1 MFAGAGTVLNILTI
15 VIGGALGVFI
25 GAKISERLRNL
36 VTDVLGCVTIISAA
50 DALSAYWD
58 VELQESMPKGW
69 VILVVI
75 FSLLFGALIG
85 SALAIED
92 RLEFLGNKLKSRFS
106 KNGSSNFV
114 EGFVSASLIFAIGP
128 LAILGSI
135 SDGMGTGIDQL
146 VLKSTLDGF
155 AALAF
160 AASLG
165 WGVALSALPVGIYQ
179 FAWTAVGL
187 FLGAILTNYQVSAM
201 TAVGGILLIGI
212 SLRLLRIKQIAV
224 GNLLPALA
232 LAPFIRASSS
242 SICLKGFSVDYKSVF
257 NITSYGSIVGGIY
270 IVGLN
275 YLDIAN
281 NIVFTAKIKH
291 LLQFS
296 YSANH

>member
-25 GAKISERLRNL
+25 GAKISEKLRNL

-75 FSLLFGALIG
+75 FSLLVGALIG

-187 FLGAILTNYQVSAM
+187 FLGAILTNYQVAAM

-232 LAPFIRASSS
+232 MAPLFALAA
-242 SICLKGFSVDYKSVF
+242 
-257 NITSYGSIVGGIY
+257 
-270 IVGLN
+270 
-275 YLDIAN
+275 
-281 NIVFTAKIKH
+281 H
-291 LLQFS
+291 QFV
-296 YSANH
+296 

>member
-15 VIGGALGVFI
+15 IIGGALGVFI

-75 FSLLFGALIG
+75 FSLLVGALIG

-187 FLGAILTNYQVSAM
+187 FLGAILTNYQVAAM

-232 LAPFIRASSS
+232 LAPLFA
-242 SICLKGFSVDYKSVF
+242 L
-257 NITSYGSIVGGIY
+257 
-270 IVGLN
+270 
-275 YLDIAN
+275 A
-281 NIVFTAKIKH
+281 AH
-291 LLQFS
+291 QFV
-296 YSANH
+296 

>member
-1 MFAGAGTVLNILTI
+1 MFTGAGTVLNILTI

-25 GAKISERLRNL
+25 GAKISEKLRNL

-75 FSLLFGALIG
+75 FSLLVGALIG
-85 SALAIED
+85 SALAIEN

-187 FLGAILTNYQVSAM
+187 FLGAILTNYQVAAM

-232 LAPFIRASSS
+232 LAPLFA
-242 SICLKGFSVDYKSVF
+242 L
-257 NITSYGSIVGGIY
+257 
-270 IVGLN
+270 
-275 YLDIAN
+275 A
-281 NIVFTAKIKH
+281 AH
-291 LLQFS
+291 QFV
-296 YSANH
+296 

>member
-15 VIGGALGVFI
+15 IIGGALGVFI

-75 FSLLFGALIG
+75 FSLLIGALIG

-92 RLEFLGNKLKSRFS
+92 RLESIGNKLKSRFS

-187 FLGAILTNYQVSAM
+187 FLGAILTNYQVAAM

-224 GNLLPALA
+224 GNLLPALVMAPLLA
-232 LAPFIRASSS
+232 LAA
-242 SICLKGFSVDYKSVF
+242 
-257 NITSYGSIVGGIY
+257 
-270 IVGLN
+270 
-275 YLDIAN
+275 
-281 NIVFTAKIKH
+281 H
-291 LLQFS
+291 QFV
-296 YSANH
+296 

>member
-1 MFAGAGTVLNILTI
+1 MFTGAGTVLNILTI

-25 GAKISERLRNL
+25 GAKISEKLRNL

-75 FSLLFGALIG
+75 FSLLVGALIG

-92 RLEFLGNKLKSRFS
+92 RLEFLGDKLKSRFS

-187 FLGAILTNYQVSAM
+187 FLGAILTNYQVAAM

-232 LAPFIRASSS
+232 LAPLFA
-242 SICLKGFSVDYKSVF
+242 L
-257 NITSYGSIVGGIY
+257 
-270 IVGLN
+270 
-275 YLDIAN
+275 A
-281 NIVFTAKIKH
+281 AH
-291 LLQFS
+291 QFV
-296 YSANH
+296 

>member
-1 MFAGAGTVLNILTI
+1 MFTGSGTVLNILTI

-25 GAKISERLRNL
+25 GAKISEKLRNL

-75 FSLLFGALIG
+75 FSLLVGALIG

-165 WGVALSALPVGIYQ
+165 WGVALSALPVGSYQ

-187 FLGAILTNYQVSAM
+187 FLGAILTNYQVAAM

-232 LAPFIRASSS
+232 LAPLFA
-242 SICLKGFSVDYKSVF
+242 L
-257 NITSYGSIVGGIY
+257 
-270 IVGLN
+270 
-275 YLDIAN
+275 A
-281 NIVFTAKIKH
+281 AH
-291 LLQFS
+291 QFV
-296 YSANH
+296 

>member
-1 MFAGAGTVLNILTI
+1 MFTGSGTVLNILTI

-25 GAKISERLRNL
+25 GAKISEKLRNL

-75 FSLLFGALIG
+75 FSLLVGALIG

-114 EGFVSASLIFAIGP
+114 EGFVSDSLIFAIGP

-187 FLGAILTNYQVSAM
+187 FLGAILTNYQVAAM

-232 LAPFIRASSS
+232 LAPLFA
-242 SICLKGFSVDYKSVF
+242 L
-257 NITSYGSIVGGIY
+257 
-270 IVGLN
+270 
-275 YLDIAN
+275 A
-281 NIVFTAKIKH
+281 AH
-291 LLQFS
+291 QFV
-296 YSANH
+296 

>member
-1 MFAGAGTVLNILTI
+1 MFTGMGTVLNILTI

-25 GAKISERLRNL
+25 GAKISEKLRNL

-58 VELQESMPKGW
+58 VDLQKSMPKGW
-69 VILVVI
+69 VILVLI
-75 FSLLFGALIG
+75 FSLLIGALIG
-85 SALAIED
+85 SALAIEE
-92 RLEFLGNKLKSRFS
+92 RLETIGEKLKNRFS
-106 KNGSSNFV
+106 KNSSSNFV

-179 FAWTAVGL
+179 FGWTAIGL
-187 FLGAILTNYQVSAM
+187 FLGAILTSYQVAAM
-201 TAVGGILLIGI
+201 TAVGGILLVGI

-232 LAPFIRASSS
+232 LAPLFA
-242 SICLKGFSVDYKSVF
+242 L
-257 NITSYGSIVGGIY
+257 
-270 IVGLN
+270 
-275 YLDIAN
+275 A
-281 NIVFTAKIKH
+281 AH
-291 LLQFS
+291 QFV
-296 YSANH
+296 

>member
-25 GAKISERLRNL
+25 GAKISEKLRNL

-69 VILVVI
+69 VILVII
-75 FSLLFGALIG
+75 FSLLVGALIG
-85 SALAIED
+85 SGLAIEE
-92 RLEFLGNKLKSRFS
+92 RLESIGNKLKNKFS
-106 KNGSSNFV
+106 KNSSSNFV

-179 FAWTAVGL
+179 FAWTAIGL
-187 FLGAILTNYQVSAM
+187 FLGAILTNYQVAAM
-201 TAVGGILLIGI
+201 TAVGGILLVGI

-232 LAPFIRASSS
+232 LAPLFA
-242 SICLKGFSVDYKSVF
+242 L
-257 NITSYGSIVGGIY
+257 
-270 IVGLN
+270 
-275 YLDIAN
+275 A
-281 NIVFTAKIKH
+281 AH
-291 LLQFS
+291 QFV
-296 YSANH
+296 

>member
-25 GAKISERLRNL
+25 GAKISEKLRNL

-75 FSLLFGALIG
+75 FSLLVGALIG

-92 RLEFLGNKLKSRFS
+92 RLEFLGDKLKSRFS

-187 FLGAILTNYQVSAM
+187 FLGAILTNYQVAAM

-224 GNLLPALA
+224 GNLIPALA
-232 LAPFIRASSS
+232 LAPLFA
-242 SICLKGFSVDYKSVF
+242 L
-257 NITSYGSIVGGIY
+257 
-270 IVGLN
+270 
-275 YLDIAN
+275 A
-281 NIVFTAKIKH
+281 AH
-291 LLQFS
+291 QFV
-296 YSANH
+296 

>member
-25 GAKISERLRNL
+25 GAKISEKLRNL

-75 FSLLFGALIG
+75 FSLLVGALIG

-92 RLEFLGNKLKSRFS
+92 RLELVGNKLKSRFS

-179 FAWTAVGL
+179 FSWTAVGL
-187 FLGAILTNYQVSAM
+187 FLGAILTNYQVAAM

-232 LAPFIRASSS
+232 LAPLFA
-242 SICLKGFSVDYKSVF
+242 L
-257 NITSYGSIVGGIY
+257 
-270 IVGLN
+270 
-275 YLDIAN
+275 A
-281 NIVFTAKIKH
+281 AH
-291 LLQFS
+291 QFF
-296 YSANH
+296 

>member
-50 DALSAYWD
+50 DAISAYWD

-75 FSLLFGALIG
+75 FSLFFGALIG

-128 LAILGSI
+128 LAILGGI

-224 GNLLPALA
+224 GNLLPSLA
-232 LAPFIRASSS
+232 LAPLFA
-242 SICLKGFSVDYKSVF
+242 L
-257 NITSYGSIVGGIY
+257 
-270 IVGLN
+270 
-275 YLDIAN
+275 A
-281 NIVFTAKIKH
+281 AH
-291 LLQFS
+291 QFV
-296 YSANH
+296 

>member
-1 MFAGAGTVLNILTI
+1 MFTGMGTVLNILTI

-25 GAKISERLRNL
+25 GAKISEKLRNL

-58 VELQESMPKGW
+58 VDLQKSMPKGW
-69 VILVVI
+69 VILVLI
-75 FSLLFGALIG
+75 FSLLIGALIG
-85 SALAIED
+85 SALAIEE
-92 RLEFLGNKLKSRFS
+92 RLEAIGEKLKTRFS
-106 KNGSSNFV
+106 KNSSSNFV

-179 FAWTAVGL
+179 FAWTAIGL
-187 FLGAILTNYQVSAM
+187 FLGAILTSYQVAAM
-201 TAVGGILLIGI
+201 TAVGGILLVGI

-232 LAPFIRASSS
+232 LAPLFA
-242 SICLKGFSVDYKSVF
+242 L
-257 NITSYGSIVGGIY
+257 
-270 IVGLN
+270 
-275 YLDIAN
+275 A
-281 NIVFTAKIKH
+281 AH
-291 LLQFS
+291 QFV
-296 YSANH
+296 